1 MVVMRTIIGGSFT
14 PLNPLRGHCGPSA
27 DVRHRRDDNSRR
39 RCRMCVGT
47 ALDDRASSRASR
59 APLRRAI

>member
-39 RCRMCVGT
+39 TVQNVRG
-47 ALDDRASSRASR
+47 DSFG
-59 APLRRAI
+59 